1 MEKRI
6 VAVSEPTLAG
16 NERKYLLDAID
27 SRWITRGKYCA
38 RLELGL
44 ADFLSVDHAFVCSS
58 GTAALHL
65 ALVALGVGPGDR
77 VLVPAFSYV
86 ATANAVRY
94 CGADPVFVDVDPATW
109 CISPA
114 LVAEKLR
121 TESLAGRSIAGVVGV
136 DVYRACAEIGLLRGV
151 ESHDGFFV
159 ISDSAESFGALG
171 PEGIAAGTLA
181 DVGTFSFYG
190 SKTITTGEGGAVV
203 TEDPAIADRIRLYR
217 GQGATET
224 GEYFHSVVGFNYRMS
239 DLAAAVGL
247 AQLEE
252 IDEIRARRAAVC
264 RRYSAALAVENVVVQ
279 RTRDARPSDWIF
291 GVLVPEP
298 SPARERD
305 VRRALSYLNDP
316 GPGGGVAVR
325 VRDALRD
332 DGIETRPFFF
342 PIPHL
347 PPYRRD
353 ETLFSYPIAT
363 EIYSRGICLPTHAN
377 MIPEDVDYVVEK
389 LCEAIR

>member
-1 MEKRI
+1 MEKRH

-94 CGADPVFVDVDPATW
+94 CGATPVFVDVDPATW

-121 TESLAGRSIAGVVGV
+121 TESDAGRSVAGVVGV

-151 ESHDGFFV
+151 ESRDGFFV
-159 ISDSAESFGALG
+159 LSDSAESFGALG

-181 DVGTFSFYG
+181 DVGAFSFYG

-203 TEDPAIADRIRLYR
+203 TENPAIAERIRLYR

-252 IDEIRARRAAVC
+252 IEEIRARRAAVC

-298 SPARERD
+298 SP
-305 VRRALSYLNDP
+305 
-316 GPGGGVAVR
+316 GPSTAVSVR
-325 VRDALRD
+325 VREALRD
-332 DGIETRPFFF
+332 DGIETRPFFV
-342 PIPHL
+342 PLPYL
-347 PPYRRD
+347 PPYRTPESLRP
-353 ETLFSYPIAT
+353 YPEGSSKRIDFPVST

-377 MIPEDVDYVVEK
+377 MTPDDVDYVVEK
-389 LCEAIR
+389 LVEAIR